1 MDTIERQ
8 AIVQALDKTGGNRSK
23 AAQLLGIGLRTL
35 QKKLKDYG
43 MTER

>member
-1 MDTIERQ
+1 LR
-8 AIVQALDKTGGNRSK
+8 

-35 QKKLKDYG
+35 QTKLKEYG